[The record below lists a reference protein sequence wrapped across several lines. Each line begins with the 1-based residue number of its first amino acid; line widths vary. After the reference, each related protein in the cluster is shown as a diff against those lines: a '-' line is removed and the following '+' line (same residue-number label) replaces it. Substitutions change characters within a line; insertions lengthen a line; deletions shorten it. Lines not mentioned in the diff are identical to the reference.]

1 MEAEEEKGR
10 GKKGK
15 MALRTVKYVI
25 ELTEKICEIW
35 KKECKKHEK
44 KTLKREQAGA

>member
-15 MALRTVKYVI
+15 MALRTVKHVT
-25 ELTEKICEIW
+25 ELTEKICGIW
-35 KKECKKHEK
+35 KKGRKKHK
-44 KTLKREQAGA
+44 KDAQTGA

>member
-15 MALRTVKYVI
+15 MALKTVKDVA
-25 ELTEKICEIW
+25 ELTEKNMRYM
-35 KKECKKHEK
+35 EK
-44 KTLKREQAGA
+44 GA

>member
-15 MALRTVKYVI
+15 MALRTVKHVA
-25 ELTEKICEIW
+25 ELTEKICGIW
-35 KKECKKHEK
+35 KKGRKKHK

>member
-15 MALRTVKYVI
+15 MALKTVKYVI
-25 ELTEKICEIW
+25 ELTEKNMRYM
-35 KKECKKHEK
+35 EK
-44 KTLKREQAGA
+44 GA